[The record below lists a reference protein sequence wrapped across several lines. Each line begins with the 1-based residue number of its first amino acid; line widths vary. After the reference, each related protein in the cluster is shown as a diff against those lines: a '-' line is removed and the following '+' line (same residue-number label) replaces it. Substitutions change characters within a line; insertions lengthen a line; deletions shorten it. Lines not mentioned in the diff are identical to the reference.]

1 VTQATPGRV
10 VERIEMTRSELETI
24 EHDILRRRHVERYA
38 IIRQFVYGR
47 VVDCACGV
55 GYGTWLLAKNPDV
68 QHAYGVDVDADAI
81 DAARR
86 EFTSP
91 KIEFLQGDLASTNLD
106 AIDVLVSLE
115 TIEHLPD
122 PAELVRFA
130 ERAGARE
137 VIVSFPSKKTT
148 HYNPHHLWDLATSD
162 IVDLFAAS
170 YVPIRTFDYTFDTT
184 FVHLAVLNRRGA
196 ALKRYRFKA

>member
-1 VTQATPGRV
+1 LSKEPTRV
-10 VERIEMTRSELETI
+10 VERIGMTRSELETI

-38 IIRQFVYGR
+38 IVRQFVYGR

-68 QHAYGVDVDADAI
+68 TQAYGVDIDGDAI
-81 DAARR
+81 EAARR
-86 EFTSP
+86 EFASP
-91 KIEFLQGDLASTNLD
+91 KIEFLQGDLAGTKLD
-106 AIDVLVSLE
+106 KIDVLVSLE

-122 PAELVRFA
+122 PADLARFA
-130 ERAGARE
+130 QNAGVRE

-148 HYNPHHLWDLATSD
+148 HYNPHHLWDLTTSD

-184 FVHLAVLNRRGA
+184 FVHLAALNREGA
-196 ALKRYRFKA
+196 APKRYALPR

>member
-1 VTQATPGRV
+1 MSKQPYRV
-10 VERIEMTRSELETI
+10 VERIGMTRSELETI

-38 IIRQFVYGR
+38 IVRQFVYGR
-47 VVDCACGV
+47 IVDCACGV

-68 QHAYGVDVDADAI
+68 TRAFGIDIDGEAI
-81 DAARR
+81 AAAQA

-91 KIEFLQGDLASTNLD
+91 KIEFRQGDLASTKLD

-122 PAELVRFA
+122 PADLLRFA
-130 ERAGARE
+130 QNASVRE
-137 VIVSFPSKKTT
+137 IVVSFPSKKTT
-148 HYNPHHLWDLATSD
+148 HYNPHHLWDLTTSD
-162 IVDLFAAS
+162 IVDIFAAS

-184 FVHLAVLNRRGA
+184 FVHLAALDRKGA
-196 ALKRYRFKA
+196 PPKRYSPPR